1 MSALVILGDSAA
13 TGVGDQVTDG
23 IYRGWGH
30 YLFQA
35 LIGFNE
41 YHNISRP
48 GARVR
53 ELADVQIPLALEIKP
68 KVAILIIGG
77 NDVLRND
84 FNPKQMYDYLS
95 DSILKLKEIDCE
107 VFAMNL
113 HDPAK
118 ILPIPRILKRILRRR
133 VSAVNNMFVALEQDY
148 GLQVLNISN
157 IDEVYDLKL
166 WHVDRMHPN
175 KLGHQK
181 LATHFASLLRMRGYN
196 SNPIFVGELEQR
208 SRLTGLLWMI
218 KNGTPW
224 FLKRSID
231 LLPVILLLT
240 FLEFF
245 GLTEKLI
252 PTSTFA
258 PSEETTFQLIA

>member
-13 TGVGDQVTDG
+13 TGVGDQVAEG
-23 IYRGWGH
+23 IYQGWGH
-30 YLFQA
+30 YLFEA

-84 FNPKQMYDYLS
+84 FNPKQMYEQLAE
-95 DSILKLKEIDCE
+95 SILKLKSIDCE
-107 VFAMNL
+107 VFSMNL
-113 HDPAK
+113 HDPTK
-118 ILPIPRILKRILRRR
+118 ILPIPRILKKILKRR
-133 VSAVNNMFVALEQDY
+133 VSAVNDMYFALEQDY
-148 GLQVLNISN
+148 GLKVLNIFN
-157 IDEVYDLKL
+157 MHEVYDLKL

-181 LATHFASLLRMRGYN
+181 LATYFASLLQMRGYK
-196 SNPIFVGELEQR
+196 SNPIFIGELTQQ
-208 SRLTGLLWMI
+208 SRLTGFLWMI

-240 FLEFF
+240 FLELF
-245 GLTEKLI
+245 GLTDKLI
-252 PTSTFA
+252 PTTPLS
-258 PSEETTFQLIA
+258 PSQETTFQLIA